1 MSDLA
6 PALSHDSLH
15 GYLKNY
21 EGLIC
26 PYCRSQVK
34 RYLHHSR
41 GGHWV
46 PTWRCPTHGD
56 VIAVEAK
63 GFKS

>member
-1 MSDLA
+1 MQA
-6 PALSHDSLH
+6 PIISHDSWDTFFFNKPH
-15 GYLKNY
+15 PP
-21 EGLIC
+21 LIC
-26 PYCRSQVK
+26 PHCRSAVK
-34 RYLHHSR
+34 RHIHHGA
-41 GGHWV
+41 GGWV